1 MTDWYMDDE
10 FWQRFGPLMFSESQ
24 FSEAAE
30 QVSLIRQRLGLDR
43 GAVLDL
49 GCGPGRHALPLA
61 RAGLAV
67 TAVDTSGHLLSQLAA
82 RAESERLDLETLQ
95 ADMRTFQR
103 SEAYEAVLLMW
114 TSFGYFD
121 DEQDHARV
129 LDCAH
134 ASLKPGGRLLIDVV
148 GLETLC
154 RDLEPVH
161 CTEYDDGRLL
171 IERPVL
177 VDAGARLEN
186 EWLLIDGDRVDRRT
200 WSHRVWSASELTR
213 LIEANGF
220 EVASVDGDFDGSPY
234 DLESDRLIV
243 IARRLERG

>member
-1 MTDWYMDDE
+1 
-10 FWQRFGPLMFSESQ
+10 MFSESQ

-30 QVSLIRQRLGLDR
+30 QVPLIRQRLGLDR
-43 GAVLDL
+43 GSVLDL

-61 RAGLAV
+61 RSGLSV
-67 TAVDTSGHLLSQLAA
+67 TAVDASGPLLDRLKASAEDEGLA
-82 RAESERLDLETLQ
+82 LEAVQ

-103 SEAYEAVLLMW
+103 REAFDAVLLMW

-154 RDLEPVH
+154 RDLQPVH

-177 VDAGARLEN
+177 VDAGTRLDN
-186 EWLLIDGDRVDRRT
+186 EWLLIDGDRVVRKT

-213 LIEANGF
+213 LLEANGF
-220 EVASVDGDFDGSPY
+220 EVAAVDGDFEGSPY
-234 DLESDRLIV
+234 DLDADRLIV